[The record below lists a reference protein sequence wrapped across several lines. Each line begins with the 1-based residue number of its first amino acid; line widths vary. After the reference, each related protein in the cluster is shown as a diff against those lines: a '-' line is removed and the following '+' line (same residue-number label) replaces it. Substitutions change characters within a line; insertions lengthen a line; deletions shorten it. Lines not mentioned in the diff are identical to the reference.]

1 MDLILSFLATQRQT
15 CTCQMQ
21 VHCAE
26 CPRGKNPGCVSRK
39 TVRVLCMSCTM
50 QSMVSTFGCVGDG
63 QTLLANE
70 RAPSALHS
78 HGVGLQTAEMDGS
91 DALEPDKEIK
101 ATLTFDIL
109 LGDACG
115 TSMKRA
121 HELRAC
127 ATLPSTPSTHVWD
140 QRVVPLAD
148 WKHEQSPR
156 CFGRWQ
162 VTSLIAICCQRWTV
176 RRVHGRSGRPAENPD
191 TQCLVLGL
199 DGVLCASA
207 EEASIAACRAA
218 YVLWPQV
225 MKNAQEMT
233 LNEAGVRQ
241 SWVDYDWEQL
251 LEHRSS
257 KLSPAPPWLL
267 YKVQQLRP
275 ACRAEWELIVFAR
288 LCVEEA
294 IACRANRAKGRAG
307 ARPLT
312 VGEIESNWSE
322 SCGLRDLLLA
332 RWVPNIKDL
341 QEAMADSRRQSS
353 CSLLEETKFFGEVLE
368 LVHLAVASGA
378 VEESVHCITSRDQLS
393 AVQSLQMSGECIEHL
408 SSPPDH
414 QGSWAGKD
422 GWKLH
427 SNLGTVE
434 EKVAAVHSIASRG
447 YGENLVIVDD
457 SVAFL
462 QACAAELNLGGAQL
476 CLATWGYV
484 SHGHWADGRSRL
496 PRVKELQT
504 AADLAAIIDFRPD
517 REENGPL
524 TAWTCR
530 DIWLKHQLKD
540 SGAIIQPHKVGAM
553 FSFLAPWLARWNGMA
568 PKSSTTACEE
578 FSGAM
583 FGGASSIAGGQT
595 QLGPTMFNV
604 YGRASGLEEIQ
615 NKQGTDRVDNV
626 LWLEA
631 ALMNYMKNPRVMASG
646 RVQMNFSGIKDFQT
660 RVDIVHYLKTLD
672 WNNHEIANPPEKPAS
687 FAPARWFSKS

>member
-1 MDLILSFLATQRQT
+1 
-15 CTCQMQ
+15 
-21 VHCAE
+21 
-26 CPRGKNPGCVSRK
+26 
-39 TVRVLCMSCTM
+39 
-50 QSMVSTFGCVGDG
+50 
-63 QTLLANE
+63 
-70 RAPSALHS
+70 
-78 HGVGLQTAEMDGS
+78 
-91 DALEPDKEIK
+91 
-101 ATLTFDIL
+101 
-109 LGDACG
+109 
-115 TSMKRA
+115 
-121 HELRAC
+121 
-127 ATLPSTPSTHVWD
+127 
-140 QRVVPLAD
+140 
-148 WKHEQSPR
+148 
-156 CFGRWQ
+156 
-162 VTSLIAICCQRWTV
+162 
-176 RRVHGRSGRPAENPD
+176 
-191 TQCLVLGL
+191 LVLGL

-393 AVQSLQMSGECIEHL
+393 AVQSLQMSGECIEDL

-434 EKVAAVHSIASRG
+434 EKVAAVHSIPSRG
-447 YGENLVIVDD
+447 YGDYWLQSSFD
-457 SVAFL
+457 S
-462 QACAAELNLGGAQL
+462 
-476 CLATWGYV
+476 
-484 SHGHWADGRSRL
+484 
-496 PRVKELQT
+496 
-504 AADLAAIIDFRPD
+504 
-517 REENGPL
+517 
-524 TAWTCR
+524 
-530 DIWLKHQLKD
+530 
-540 SGAIIQPHKVGAM
+540 
-553 FSFLAPWLARWNGMA
+553 
-568 PKSSTTACEE
+568 
-578 FSGAM
+578 
-583 FGGASSIAGGQT
+583 
-595 QLGPTMFNV
+595 
-604 YGRASGLEEIQ
+604 
-615 NKQGTDRVDNV
+615 
-626 LWLEA
+626 
-631 ALMNYMKNPRVMASG
+631 NPP
-646 RVQMNFSGIKDFQT
+646 SGIPCPSLPILAHPCPMCTLYSMYLLLLQIEKT
-660 RVDIVHYLKTLD
+660 RST
-672 WNNHEIANPPEKPAS
+672 
-687 FAPARWFSKS
+687 